1 VDVAEIMKMDDEELY
16 CILFLMMEETSA
28 ASYQMLS
35 KKLKLPKN
43 LRVNENQL
51 VKYSERNTM
60 SVK

>member
-1 VDVAEIMKMDDEELY
+1 LHIVPDDVL
-16 CILFLMMEETSA
+16 EETSA